1 MQYLI
6 FLASVILIPMFLCIV
21 DRRIKGARSVIFK
34 LFSVAFVT
42 GFILLGVYFYGGQ
55 ILATFRINMKSF
67 TSMKGFINSRLL
79 LYFLALILI
88 ILVACK
94 FFISVTLFESEY
106 KVVSKKEKAIFL
118 ATIVFD
124 LALIPNI
131 LVNNSLFALF
141 GAITLVEG
149 LVYTKL
155 VFSIAPL
162 QLKEAI

>member
-1 MQYLI
+1 
-6 FLASVILIPMFLCIV
+6 
-21 DRRIKGARSVIFK
+21 
-34 LFSVAFVT
+34 
-42 GFILLGVYFYGGQ
+42 
-55 ILATFRINMKSF
+55 
-67 TSMKGFINSRLL
+67 MKGFINSRLL

-94 FFISVTLFESEY
+94 FFISVTLFKSEY

-118 ATIVFD
+118 ATVVFD

-131 LVNNSLFALF
+131 LVSNSLFALF